1 MARPRTDVFWIDRI
15 RIMLAN
21 NPVMS
26 GAAIRRKLVSETKT
40 GKEKPP
46 TPVPSDRAIR
56 RIMSEF
62 KAAPGKERLPYRLFA
77 WPESM
82 ELGALPWEAS
92 RAALDLLRL
101 RNDERLGPP
110 LIREALWFW
119 HVTQAAPDAP
129 LGTRKDLAA
138 YLTTREIRNL
148 PARNAHVERLIMYQ
162 PWKGDAEAKAF
173 EKAPPP
179 VEELE
184 DKGHVFSIGVNQW
197 TLPLLGRPVAKS
209 KPERPVK
216 PVPAKQRKT
225 TRKETKK
232 GET

>member
-1 MARPRTDVFWIDRI
+1 
-15 RIMLAN
+15 
-21 NPVMS
+21 MS
-26 GAAIRRKLVSETKT
+26 GVEIRRKLVNETKLA
-40 GKEKPP
+40 KEKPP
-46 TPVPSDRAIR
+46 TPAPSDRAIR

-62 KAAPGKERLPYRLFA
+62 KAAPAQDRLPYRIFS
-77 WPESM
+77 WPQSM

-92 RAALDLLRL
+92 RAALDLLKL

-129 LGTRKDLAA
+129 LGTRQGLAA
-138 YLTTREIRNL
+138 YLTMREIRNL
-148 PARNAHVERLIMYQ
+148 PARNAHVERLMMYQ

-173 EKAPPP
+173 KKAPPP
-179 VEELE
+179 DEELE

-197 TLPLLGRPVAKS
+197 TLPLLGRPVAKP
-209 KPERPVK
+209 KPERPVRPVVK
-216 PVPAKQRKT
+216 PFPAKQRKT